1 MSEVN
6 RLTGAFAM
14 LLLVHGVAPGGTPAP
29 QPESRQPPPTE
40 RPIES
45 ESSDPLEDWSRSR
58 IERELVR
65 RLAAGEEVAT
75 LHAELRQRSDTP
87 RRATIESTGSAAPD
101 AIAGTVERLL
111 AADLLA
117 HYELESVGE
126 RLIAGGA
133 HETAIRRWEEAER
146 LYQERR
152 ERLLDPGAL
161 DDVSALLDEL
171 APASRPILRAGLPYG
186 TVNMPPREPV
196 FEPTIVPVYVQVDAP
211 PPSGA
216 DHGGVA
222 GDPHAGLTE
231 PILEQA
237 RVLGHDAVRLFELV
251 QTEIATEWYAGAMKG
266 ADGTLRQRAGNDV
279 DQASL
284 LIALLRAG
292 GSPRAMS
299 TV

>member
-1 MSEVN
+1 
-6 RLTGAFAM
+6 M

-133 HETAIRRWEEAER
+133 HETAIRRWEKAKR

-161 DDVSALLDEL
+161 DDLSAVLERACASLRDRSC
-171 APASRPILRAGLPYG
+171 APAFHTAPSTCPRANRCSNPRSCRSTCRWTRRRPAGRTMAASPAIPTRGSPSRSSSRRVCSVTTRCASSSWSRPRS
-186 TVNMPPREPV
+186 
-196 FEPTIVPVYVQVDAP
+196 
-211 PPSGA
+211 PPSGT
-216 DHGGVA
+216 
-222 GDPHAGLTE
+222 P
-231 PILEQA
+231 A
-237 RVLGHDAVRLFELV
+237 R
-251 QTEIATEWYAGAMKG
+251 
-266 ADGTLRQRAGNDV
+266 
-279 DQASL
+279 
-284 LIALLRAG
+284 
-292 GSPRAMS
+292 
-299 TV
+299 